1 MFAHFEPDHIPPPV
15 PNGALESAN
24 DALRFIF
31 GGNATF
37 TIRSAKTGARFTY
50 KIRQPE
56 IGKPFFASVL
66 AGQNNETD
74 FEYIGFVP
82 TSTRGVLCAG
92 SKGKPDAPS
101 FNALRWVLAKLNNEA
116 RIPEDLELFHE
127 GRCCACGRK
136 LTTPESIISGIGPEC
151 SKKPR

>member
-1 MFAHFEPDHIPPPV
+1 V

-37 TIRSAKTGARFTY
+37 TIRSAKTGDRFTY

-56 IGKPFFASVL
+56 IGKPFFVSVL

-74 FEYIGFVP
+74 FDYIGFVP
-82 TSTRGVLCAG
+82 TATRGVLCAG
-92 SKGKPDAPS
+92 NKGKPDAPS
-101 FNALRWVLAKLNNEA
+101 FNALRWVLALSL
-116 RIPEDLELFHE
+116 IH
-127 GRCCACGRK
+127 
-136 LTTPESIISGIGPEC
+136 I
-151 SKKPR
+151 

>member
-1 MFAHFEPDHIPPPV
+1 MIAHFEPDHIPPPV

-50 KIRQPE
+50 KIRQPK
-56 IGKPFFASVL
+56 IGNPFFASVL
-66 AGQNNETD
+66 SGQNNETD
-74 FEYIGFVP
+74 FDYIGFIP
-82 TSTRGVLCAG
+82 AATRDVLVAG
-92 SKGKPDAPS
+92 NKGKPDAPS
-101 FNALRWVLAKLNNEA
+101 FKALAWTVAQLATKA
-116 RIPEDLELFHE
+116 RIPEHLEIFHE

-136 LTTPESIISGIGPEC
+136 LTTPESILSGIGPEC
-151 SKKPR
+151 AKKPH